1 MEDNHS
7 QPEAALHD
15 NGSDAVAHNL
25 DQADKVQSLDGEV
38 HAATEAHGGPATGEH
53 AAGPALYGV
62 LNGGALVS
70 LAMATLIVILL
81 VKKVPAVIGKALDNQ
96 IAGIRAQL
104 DEAAKLRS
112 EAEALKAEYQSKL
125 ASVAKDAEAMR
136 VAAEEEAADLIAT
149 AKVEAETLVAR
160 RQKMAEDKIGAAERA
175 AVADVRRRAAA
186 AATAAA
192 AALIGQVHD
201 AKADKSLV
209 DETIGKIAH

>member
-7 QPEAALHD
+7 EHAATLE

-25 DQADKVQSLDGEV
+25 DQADKVQSLDGSV

-70 LAMATLIVILL
+70 LAMAVLILILV
-81 VKKVPAVIGKALDNQ
+81 VKKVPGLIGKALDNQ

-104 DEAAKLRS
+104 DEAAKLRT
-112 EAEALKAEYQSKL
+112 EAEALKAEYQAKL
-125 ASVAKDAEAMR
+125 ASVAKETEAMR
-136 VAAEEEAADLIAT
+136 TAAEEEAADLIAT
-149 AKVEAETLVAR
+149 ARTDAEALVVR
-160 RQKMAEDKIGAAERA
+160 RQKMAEDKIAAAERT
-175 AVADVRRRAAA
+175 AVADVRRKAAA

-209 DETIGKIAH
+209 DDTIGKIAH